1 HNRAMS
7 EKGSDPFLSTPLQF
21 LKGVGPRRA
30 ADLEHAGLST
40 VEDLL
45 YRFPLRYEDR
55 SRLQTIAALKP
66 GQAASI
72 AGRVLACG
80 LRSTRRPGFKIFE
93 AAIDDGS
100 GSLRA
105 VWLNQPFLRD
115 IFARGQHVVLYGA
128 VEMRGS
134 ASLQITNP
142 QYEILDD
149 EDGETIHTGRIV
161 PVYEKTGAITTK
173 MQRRLV
179 FDALQRLPPDLPEP
193 VPDEIRARL
202 RLPTRHAAL
211 LAAHFPPE
219 DADVGRLNLFA
230 TPAQRRLIFEGGFQS
245 QTGMRAGRQRAA
257 LEHKSRPVAVDD
269 RIRESARAVLPF
281 KLTGGQKH
289 ALKEIVDDMQR
300 VQPMNRLLQGDVGAG
315 KTIVALLA

>member
-1 HNRAMS
+1 MS
-7 EKGSDPFLSTPLQF
+7 ATAVLTTPLQF
-21 LKGVGPRRA
+21 LKGVGPKRA
-30 ADLEHAGLST
+30 ADLERAGLVT

-55 SRLQTIAALKP
+55 SRLQPIASLRP
-66 GQAASI
+66 GGAAPV
-72 AGRVLACG
+72 AGGVLAGG

-105 VWLNQPFLRD
+105 VWFNQPFLKD
-115 IFARGQHVVLYGA
+115 IFARGQHVVLYGV

-161 PVYEKTGAITTK
+161 PVYEKTGAVTPK

-179 FDALQRLPPDLPEP
+179 WEALQRVPADLLDPLPE
-193 VPDEIRARL
+193 EIRVRL
-202 RLPTRHAAL
+202 GMPSRYAAL
-211 LAAHFPPE
+211 HATHFPPA
-219 DADVGRLNLFA
+219 DARVDALNLFA
-230 TPAQRRLIFEGGFQS
+230 TPAQRRLIFEEAFLFQM
-245 QTGMRAGRQRAA
+245 GVFARRQ
-257 LEHKSRPVAVDD
+257 V
-269 RIRESARAVLPF
+269 
-281 KLTGGQKH
+281 
-289 ALKEIVDDMQR
+289 
-300 VQPMNRLLQGDVGAG
+300 
-315 KTIVALLA
+315 